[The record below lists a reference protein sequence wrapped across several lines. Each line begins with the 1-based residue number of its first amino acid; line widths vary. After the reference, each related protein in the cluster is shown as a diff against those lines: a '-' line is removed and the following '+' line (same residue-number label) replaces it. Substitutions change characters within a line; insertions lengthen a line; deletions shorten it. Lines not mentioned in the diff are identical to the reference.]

1 MKLYFSWYEIWPSL
15 CSVNTYILVSFS
27 GLSFNSAISQLGVL
41 TFLNFTLP
49 ICKLGITLSYEG
61 IMSFCPSRAPQY
73 ISVVTFDLYHKCTCP
88 DLLEI
93 QPFPGLPWPDVR
105 REVKTNNSQWL
116 WHCFLPL
123 SWCPPWAS
131 GQAFSGWFFYWN
143 LTTSGHH
150 FGKFYIRT
158 YCFKSLESPSC
169 SFYLC
174 NNGHLFRRTWELSEV

>member
-1 MKLYFSWYEIWPSL
+1 MQCQHIYRCQLLWFELQLSHFPAGCPNLSKLHFAHLYTRNNSL
-15 CSVNTYILVSFS
+15 LWGNHVLLYLQGTSVHQARSPLIFITNAPAQACWKSN
-27 GLSFNSAISQLGVL
+27 LS
-41 TFLNFTLP
+41 
-49 ICKLGITLSYEG
+49 
-61 IMSFCPSRAPQY
+61 R
-73 ISVVTFDLYHKCTCP
+73 
-88 DLLEI
+88 
-93 QPFPGLPWPDVR
+93 GLPWPDVC

-131 GQAFSGWFFYWN
+131 GQAFSGWFFYWK

-158 YCFKSLESPSC
+158 YCFKSLELPSC

-174 NNGHLFRRTWELSEV
+174 NNGHPFRRTWELPEV